1 MTSTRPNA
9 LVMQSGGCTHVLNR
23 SLYGIASEFKRAGRG
38 NLYGAPNGLEGILQN
53 RSVDLSQVSDERWLT
68 VAGAPGAAIGSTRR
82 RLREDDVQAVF
93 EYLDRLDI
101 GAWFIIGGNDSADT
115 GHTLHLHAQ
124 DNGYDLS
131 VINVPKTIDNDLVLT
146 DHSPGFGS
154 AARFV
159 SMAVMASG
167 LDAEAMKGAS
177 PLTIFEVM
185 GRDAGWLAASAALAK
200 REERD
205 APHLICVPEVPIDE
219 DAFVARVEDAFSK
232 HGFAV
237 AVVSENTRSVNGV
250 LGAGS
255 EPLFIDDFGHEYHD
269 GPARYLAALVSRH
282 LRVRARYEKPG
293 TIQRS
298 FVGALSEIDAQ
309 EAELVGRA
317 AVLAALDGLRD
328 VMITL
333 ERQNGPEYRCSTG
346 AAPLADVAGKV
357 RRMPPDF
364 LSPDGWFVSQRFL
377 DYASPLIGPLPH
389 YDRLI

>member
-1 MTSTRPNA
+1 MTSARPNA

-38 NLYGAPNGLEGILQN
+38 ALYGAPNGLEGILQDRAVN
-53 RSVDLSQVSDERWLT
+53 LSEVPDESWLSVAD
-68 VAGAPGAAIGSTRR
+68 APGAAIGSTRR
-82 RLREDDVQAVF
+82 RLREDDVGPVF

-101 GAWFIIGGNDSADT
+101 GHWFIIGGNDSADT
-115 GHTLHLHAQ
+115 GHTLHLKAR
-124 DNGYDLS
+124 DIGYDLT
-131 VINVPKTIDNDLVLT
+131 VVNVPKTIDNDLVLT
-146 DHSPGFGS
+146 DHCPGFGS

-159 SMAVMASG
+159 SMGVMGSG
-167 LDAEAMKGAS
+167 LDAEALKGAS
-177 PLTIFEVM
+177 PITIFEVM

-219 DAFVARVEDAFSK
+219 VAFVSKIEDAYTR
-232 HGFAV
+232 HGFAL
-237 AVVSENTRSVNGV
+237 AVVSENARSVEGV
-250 LGAGS
+250 LGAGT
-255 EPLFIDDFGHEYHD
+255 EPMFIDDFGHEYHD

-298 FVGALSEIDAQ
+298 FIGALSEADAR

-317 AVLAALDGLRD
+317 AVIASLDGLRD

-333 ERQNGPEYRCSTG
+333 ERLDGPGYRCST
-346 AAPLADVAGKV
+346 ATAPLADVAGKV

-364 LSPDGWFVSQRFL
+364 LSPDGWSVSQDFL
-377 DYASPLIGPLPH
+377 DYASPLVGPLPH
-389 YDRLI
+389 YDRLL

>member
-1 MTSTRPNA
+1 MTSARPNA

-23 SLYGIASEFKRAGRG
+23 SLYGIASEFKRAGLG
-38 NLYGAPNGLEGILQN
+38 ALYGAPNGLEGILQN
-53 RSVDLSQVSDERWLT
+53 RAVNLSQVSEDRWLS
-68 VAGAPGAAIGSTRR
+68 VADAPGAAIGSTRR
-82 RLREDDVQAVF
+82 RLREEDVGPVF

-101 GAWFIIGGNDSADT
+101 GHWFIIGGNDSADT
-115 GHTLHLHAQ
+115 GHTLHLHAR
-124 DNGYDLS
+124 DIGYDLS
-131 VINVPKTIDNDLVLT
+131 VVNVPKTIDNDLVLT
-146 DHSPGFGS
+146 DHCPGFGS

-159 SMAVMASG
+159 SMAVMGSG
-167 LDAEAMKGAS
+167 LDAEAMRGAS
-177 PLTIFEVM
+177 PITILEVM

-205 APHLICVPEVPIDE
+205 APHLVCVPEVPIDE
-219 DAFVARVEDAFSK
+219 DAFVSRMEDAFSR

-237 AVVSENTRSVNGV
+237 AVVSENARGV
-250 LGAGS
+250 KGLLGAGS

-269 GPARYLAALVSRH
+269 GPAQYLAALVSRH

-298 FVGALSEIDAQ
+298 FIGALSDTDAQ

-333 ERQNGPEYRCSTG
+333 ERLDGPGYRCST
-346 AAPLADVAGKV
+346 ATAPLADVAGKV

-364 LSPDGWFVSQRFL
+364 LSPDGWFVSQDFL
-377 DYASPLIGPLPH
+377 DYASPLVGPLPQ
-389 YDRLI
+389 YTRLV

>member
-1 MTSTRPNA
+1 MTSARPNA

-38 NLYGAPNGLEGILQN
+38 ALYGAPNGLEGILKD
-53 RSVDLSQVSDERWLT
+53 RAVDLSQVSEDRWLS
-68 VAGAPGAAIGSTRR
+68 VADAPGAAIGSTRR
-82 RLREDDVQAVF
+82 RLREDDVRPVF

-101 GAWFIIGGNDSADT
+101 GFWFIIGGNDSADT
-115 GHTLHLHAQ
+115 GHTLHLKAR
-124 DNGYDLS
+124 DIGYDLT
-131 VINVPKTIDNDLVLT
+131 VVNVPKTIDNDLVLT
-146 DHSPGFGS
+146 DHCPGFGS

-159 SMAVMASG
+159 SMAVMGSG

-177 PLTIFEVM
+177 PITIFEVM

-219 DAFVARVEDAFSK
+219 VAFVSKIEDAYTR
-232 HGFAV
+232 HGFAL
-237 AVVSENTRSVNGV
+237 AVVSENARSVEGV
-250 LGAGS
+250 LGAGT
-255 EPLFIDDFGHEYHD
+255 EPMFIDDFGHEYHD

-298 FVGALSEIDAQ
+298 FIGALSEADAR

-317 AVLAALDGLRD
+317 AVIASLDGLRD

-333 ERQNGPEYRCSTG
+333 ERLHGPGYRCST
-346 AAPLADVAGKV
+346 ATAPLADVAGKV
-357 RRMPPDF
+357 RRMPLNF
-364 LSPDGWFVSQRFL
+364 LSPDGWSVSQDFL
-377 DYASPLIGPLPH
+377 DYASPLVGPLPH
-389 YDRLI
+389 YDRLL

>member
-23 SLYGIASEFKRAGRG
+23 SLFGIASEFRRAGRG
-38 NLYGAPNGLEGILQN
+38 SLYGAPNGLEGILQN
-53 RSVDLSQVSDERWLT
+53 RVVNLSDVSDERWLS

-82 RLREDDVQAVF
+82 RLREEDVGPVF

-101 GAWFIIGGNDSADT
+101 GYWFIIGGNDSADT
-115 GHTLHLHAQ
+115 GHTLHLRAQ
-124 DNGYDLS
+124 DSGYDLA
-131 VINVPKTIDNDLVLT
+131 VINVPKTIDNDLVMT
-146 DHSPGFGS
+146 DHCPGFGS

-159 SMAVMASG
+159 SMAVMGSG
-167 LDAEAMKGAS
+167 LDAEAMRGAS
-177 PLTIFEVM
+177 PITIFEVM

-219 DAFVARVEDAFSK
+219 DAFVSRIEDVFSK
-232 HGFAV
+232 YGFAV
-237 AVVSENTRSVNGV
+237 AVVSENARGVNGV
-250 LGAGS
+250 LGSGS
-255 EPLFIDDFGHEYHD
+255 PPLFVDDFGHEYHD

-282 LRVRARYEKPG
+282 LGVRARYEKPG
-293 TIQRS
+293 TVQRS
-298 FVGALSEIDAQ
+298 FIGALSDTDAQ

-317 AVLAALDGLRD
+317 AVLAALDGLQD

-333 ERQNGPEYRCSTG
+333 ERQDGPGYRCVTG
-346 AAPLADVAGKV
+346 TALLADVAGKV

-377 DYASPLIGPLPH
+377 DYASPLVGPLPR